1 MSTEDQ
7 AWPEPRANPL
17 LVGQEAAEAAFL
29 SACRSGKLPHAWLIA
44 GPPGIGKASFAY
56 RIARYALNGGIEH
69 GGPGAAADDGPSL
82 FGDALPASAPD
93 SLTVDP
99 ASAVFRQIAAASYPD
114 LLSVE
119 RGINERTKKE
129 RSEIVVDDARRIAG
143 FLHKTAAGSGW
154 RVVVIDS
161 VDEMNRNAANAILKI
176 LEEPPANALLLLVSH
191 SPGRLLPTIRSR
203 CRLLRL
209 APLGEADMDRLLAHY
224 LPEESGENRLL
235 LMRLAE
241 GSIGSALAL
250 HAAGGMA
257 LYRDLVGLLAA
268 LPDLEVRKLHAF
280 AGRFERAGSEAAFQ
294 TAMLLLADWI
304 ARLIRAIGLGQ
315 PPHPI
320 LAEEEQALGRLA
332 TLHSLDRWL
341 ELWEKVRHLT
351 ARTDAINL
359 DRKQVV
365 IGAFLALQG
374 TG

>member
-7 AWPEPRANPL
+7 AWPEPRANSL
-17 LVGQEAAEAAFL
+17 LVGQEAAEATFL
-29 SACRSGKLPHAWLIA
+29 AACRSGKLPHAWLIA

-56 RIARYALNGGIEH
+56 RIARYALNGGIE
-69 GGPGAAADDGPSL
+69 GPAQDAGPSL
-82 FGDALPASAPD
+82 FGDALPASTSD

-99 ASAVFRQIAAASYPD
+99 DSTVFRQVAAGSHPD

-129 RSEIVVDDARRIAG
+129 RSEIVVEDARRVAG
-143 FLHKTAAGSGW
+143 FLHKTASGSGW

-209 APLGEADMDRLLAHY
+209 SPLGEADMDQLLAHY
-224 LPEESGENRLL
+224 LPEETGENRLL
-235 LMRLAE
+235 LTRLSE
-241 GSIGSALAL
+241 GSIGGALAL

-257 LYRDLVGLLAA
+257 LYRDLVGLLAG
-268 LPDLEVRKLHAF
+268 LPDLEARKLHAF
-280 AGRFERAGSEAAFQ
+280 AGRFERAGNEDAFQ
-294 TAMLLLADWI
+294 TAMSLLADWI
-304 ARLIRAIGLGQ
+304 ARLARAKGLGQ
-315 PPHPI
+315 LPQPI
-320 LAEEEQALGRLA
+320 LAEEEPALRRLA
-332 TLHSLDRWL
+332 SLHSLDRWL

>member
-17 LVGQEAAEAAFL
+17 LVGQEAAEATFL
-29 SACRSGKLPHAWLIA
+29 SACQSGKLPHAWLIA

-56 RIARYALNGGIEH
+56 RIARFALNGGI
-69 GGPGAAADDGPSL
+69 GGKSDDGPSL
-82 FGDALPASAPD
+82 FGDAPAADNLPSG
-93 SLTVDP
+93 SLEVDP
-99 ASAVFRQIAAASYPD
+99 ASTVFRQVAAASHPD

-129 RSEIVVDDARRIAG
+129 RSEIVVEDARRVAG
-143 FLHKTAAGSGW
+143 FLHKTASGKGW

-209 APLGEADMDRLLAHY
+209 SPLPETDMDRLLAHY

-235 LMRLAE
+235 LTRLAE
-241 GSIGSALAL
+241 GSIGGALAL

-268 LPDLEVRKLHAF
+268 LPDLEARKLHAF
-280 AGRFERAGSEAAFQ
+280 AGRFERPGTEAAFQ
-294 TAMLLLADWI
+294 TAMSLLADWI
-304 ARLIRAIGLGQ
+304 ARLARAKGLGQ
-315 PPHPI
+315 APQPV
-320 LAEEEQALGRLA
+320 LVEEEAALRRLA

-374 TG
+374 AP

>member
-1 MSTEDQ
+1 VSTEDQ

-17 LVGQEAAEAAFL
+17 LVGQEAAVATFL
-29 SACRSGKLPHAWLIA
+29 SACHTGKLPHAWLIA

-56 RIARYALNGGIEH
+56 RIARFALNGGIN
-69 GGPGAAADDGPSL
+69 GGIGPAPEAGPSL
-82 FGDALPASAPD
+82 FGDAPAAAG
-93 SLTVDP
+93 SLEVDP
-99 ASAVFRQIAAASYPD
+99 ASTVFRQVAAASHPD
-114 LLSVE
+114 LLTVE

-129 RSEIVVDDARRIAG
+129 RSEIVVEDARRVAG
-143 FLHKTAAGSGW
+143 FLHKTASGNGW

-209 APLGEADMDRLLAHY
+209 SPLPETEMDRLLAYY
-224 LPEESGENRLL
+224 LPGESGENRLL
-235 LMRLAE
+235 LTRLAE
-241 GSIGSALAL
+241 GSIGGALAL

-268 LPDLEVRKLHAF
+268 LPDLEARKLHAF
-280 AGRFERAGSEAAFQ
+280 AGRFERAGTEAAFQ
-294 TAMLLLADWI
+294 TAMSLLADWI
-304 ARLIRAIGLGQ
+304 ARLTRAKGLGQ
-315 PPHPI
+315 APQPI
-320 LAEEEQALGRLA
+320 LMEEEAALWRLV

-374 TG
+374 AP

>member
-7 AWPEPRANPL
+7 SWPEPRANPL
-17 LVGQEAAEAAFL
+17 LVGQEAAEATFL
-29 SACRSGKLPHAWLIA
+29 SACHTGKLPHAWLIA

-56 RIARYALNGGIEH
+56 RIARFALNGGI
-69 GGPGAAADDGPSL
+69 GPTPDAGPSL
-82 FGDALPASAPD
+82 FGDAPAVSD
-93 SLTVDP
+93 SLAVDP
-99 ASAVFRQIAAASYPD
+99 ASTVFRQVAAASHPD

-129 RSEIVVDDARRIAG
+129 RSEIVVEDARRVAG
-143 FLHKTAAGSGW
+143 FLHKTASGNGW

-209 APLGEADMDRLLAHY
+209 SPLPETEMDRLLAHY
-224 LPEESGENRLL
+224 LPGESGENRLL
-235 LMRLAE
+235 LTRLAE
-241 GSIGSALAL
+241 GSIGGALAL

-268 LPDLEVRKLHAF
+268 LPDLEARKLHAF
-280 AGRFERAGSEAAFQ
+280 AGRFERAGNEAAFQ
-294 TAMLLLADWI
+294 TAMSLLADWI
-304 ARLIRAIGLGQ
+304 ARLIRAKGLGQ
-315 PPHPI
+315 APQPI
-320 LAEEEQALGRLA
+320 LVEEEAALRRLA

-374 TG
+374 AP

>member
-7 AWPEPRANPL
+7 SWPEPRANPL
-17 LVGQEAAEAAFL
+17 LVGQEAAEATFL
-29 SACRSGKLPHAWLIA
+29 SACHTGKLPHAWLIA

-56 RIARYALNGGIEH
+56 RIARFALNGGIN
-69 GGPGAAADDGPSL
+69 GGIGATPDAGPSL
-82 FGDALPASAPD
+82 FGDAPAAAAG
-93 SLTVDP
+93 SLEIDP
-99 ASAVFRQIAAASYPD
+99 ASTVFRQVAAASHPD
-114 LLSVE
+114 LLTVE

-129 RSEIVVDDARRIAG
+129 RSEIVVEDARRVAG
-143 FLHKTAAGSGW
+143 FLHKTASGNGW

-209 APLGEADMDRLLAHY
+209 SPLPETEMDRLLTHY

-235 LMRLAE
+235 LTRLAE
-241 GSIGSALAL
+241 GSIGGALAL

-268 LPDLEVRKLHAF
+268 LPDLEARKLHAF
-280 AGRFERAGSEAAFQ
+280 AGRFERAGNEAAFQ
-294 TAMLLLADWI
+294 TAMSLLADWI
-304 ARLIRAIGLGQ
+304 ARLIRAKGLGQ
-315 PPHPI
+315 APQPI
-320 LAEEEQALGRLA
+320 LMEEEAALRRLA

-351 ARTDAINL
+351 ARTEAINL
-359 DRKQVV
+359 DRKQVM

-374 TG
+374 AP